1 MNDNTT
7 CAYVDWDERWRTEA
21 GPTDWVVPDEEV
33 IERARAVH
41 AAGARRALDHGCGI
55 GRHDLA
61 IANVG
66 FDVDA
71 FGVSQAG
78 LAKIAAQTER
88 HQLPINTH
96 RGYMNGQLFKEARND
111 FIVSWFFFYHSGDA
125 ILRRAMARIY
135 RVLKTNGTVL
145 LTKLSKRN
153 VGFGVGREDST
164 NFWADPDAELDKARP
179 HCYYDTGEAI
189 DLFDAF
195 GIRSLVDI
203 EQRGKSGYSHWHIV
217 TERCA

>member
-96 RGYMNGQLFKEARND
+96 RGYMNAQLFKEARND
-111 FIVSWFFFYHSGDA
+111 FIVSWFF
-125 ILRRAMARIY
+125 
-135 RVLKTNGTVL
+135 
-145 LTKLSKRN
+145 LS
-153 VGFGVGREDST
+153 
-164 NFWADPDAELDKARP
+164 
-179 HCYYDTGEAI
+179 
-189 DLFDAF
+189 
-195 GIRSLVDI
+195 
-203 EQRGKSGYSHWHIV
+203 QR
-217 TERCA
+217 

>member
-7 CAYVDWDERWRTEA
+7 CAYVDWDERWRTKA

-41 AAGARRALDHGCGI
+41 EAGARRALDHGCGI

-96 RGYMNGQLFKEARND
+96 RGYVNAQLFKEARND

-153 VGFGVGREDST
+153 VGFGVGREDFT